1 MPRSGGGDT
10 ELVHAIRDELH
21 CLRVGVPPLPRVVG
35 LVHDLLGGE
44 LVWTHRPARTLTG
57 WQLENQV
64 VHNADPRLV
73 RGFAECVASIDGEF
87 AWFKPSSPDR
97 KQRNRVVDSLAAVRS
112 ERPGFFESSRLY
124 QECLEPLR
132 FHQHHQLRVLV
143 CDGAEL
149 LAWFGIFQREEPTA
163 RQRRL
168 LAALVPALRKRL
180 VLERTLATAALNE
193 SVLLA
198 LLEVIAHPAFVVGCG
213 GRIETANT
221 AGLALLADDRRA
233 TCDAIEQC
241 RHTED
246 AIALAELPGAQLVVL
261 SETASMT
268 ARAAHAARRWALT
281 PRQTDVLGLVVA
293 GHATATIAELLAISP
308 RAVEYHLT
316 AIFGRTNTQNRA
328 ALVAAVALE
337 ATR

>member
-1 MPRSGGGDT
+1 MPRSGGGDA
-10 ELVHAIRDELH
+10 ELVRAIRDELH
-21 CLRVGVPPLPRVVG
+21 CVRVGVPPLPRVVE

-57 WQLENQV
+57 WQLENEV
-64 VHNADPRLV
+64 GHNADPRLI
-73 RGFAECVASIDGEF
+73 RGFAQCVANIDGEF
-87 AWFKPSSPDR
+87 AWFRPSAPER
-97 KQRNRVVDSLAAVRS
+97 TQRNRVVDSLTAVRNQ
-112 ERPGFFESSRLY
+112 RPGYFESSRLY

-180 VLERTLATAALNE
+180 VVERALATAPLNE
-193 SVLLA
+193 SLLLA
-198 LLEVIAHPAFVVGCG
+198 LLEVIAQPAFVIGCG

-221 AGLALLADDRRA
+221 TGLALLAEDRRA
-233 TCDAIEQC
+233 TCDAIQRC
-241 RHTED
+241 RRTDD

-261 SETASMT
+261 SDTASMT
-268 ARAAHAARRWALT
+268 ARAAHAASRWALT
-281 PRQTDVLGLVVA
+281 PRQSDVLGLVVA
-293 GHATATIAELLAISP
+293 GHANATIAELLAISP

-316 AIFGRTNTQNRA
+316 AIFARTHTQNRA